1 MEYYIITFGY
11 IALILGTFLEGET
24 VLIIGGY
31 LAHNGYLKLQYVMLS
46 AFIGSF
52 SGDQLYFFI
61 GRIKGKEFIDSKPG
75 WKPKVDRFNNLL
87 KKFHAPLIL
96 GFRFL
101 YGLRII
107 SPFVIGASD
116 IPLLTFLLLNVA
128 GAVLWSV
135 VVAFAGYF
143 FGHAVEIILDDIKRY
158 EWYVVLFIMLISILI
173 FLLKYKKKK
182 IKN

>member
-31 LAHNGYLKLQYVMLS
+31 LAHNGYLKLQYVMIS

-61 GRIKGKEFIDSKPG
+61 GRIKGKEFIDSKPA

-87 KKFHAPLIL
+87 QRFHAPLIL

-135 VVAFAGYF
+135 VFAFAGYF